1 MNPIGTSLSVHSSP
15 THETFQ
21 FEALDAEYRD
31 ELAEHA
37 RSMVGVAKEGFG
49 IELDG
54 SRASLE
60 GLEQVL
66 AECAEHMAQAGIGAA
81 SEQSQV
87 LIAMAGAYL
96 GEVFRQEVGGDW
108 YTLRAAGPDDG
119 QLCLRT
125 GGDKPAVLLP
135 LSRVTRRLTEG
146 PDFNVWHYA
155 QVAWSVAD

>member
-1 MNPIGTSLSVHSSP
+1 MNPMDQPFAVHAGATTKP
-15 THETFQ
+15 LQ
-21 FEALDAEYRD
+21 FDALEAEYCD

-37 RSMVGVAKEGFG
+37 RAMVDVAKEGFG

-60 GLEQVL
+60 GLERVL
-66 AECAEHMAQAGIGAA
+66 AECAEHMAQAGISAA
-81 SEQSQV
+81 SEQSQM

-96 GEVFRQEVGGDW
+96 GEVFRQVMGGNW

-135 LSRVTRRLTEG
+135 LSRVTLRLTEG
-146 PDFNVWHYA
+146 PEFNVWHYA

>member
-1 MNPIGTSLSVHSSP
+1 MNPINAYLSVHAGP
-15 THETFQ
+15 TNEPFQ
-21 FEALDAEYRD
+21 FDALDAEYRD

-37 RSMVGVAKEGFG
+37 RSMVDVAKEGFG
-49 IELDG
+49 VELDG

-81 SEQSQV
+81 SEQSQM

-96 GEVFRQEVGGDW
+96 GEVFRKALGGNW

-146 PDFNVWHYA
+146 PEFNVWHYA

>member
-1 MNPIGTSLSVHSSP
+1 MSLSVHASP
-15 THETFQ
+15 TR
-21 FEALDAEYRD
+21 EALQLADLDAVCRD

-37 RSMVGVAKEGFG
+37 RSMVDVAKEGFG
-49 IELDG
+49 VELDG

-66 AECAEHMAQAGIGAA
+66 AECAEHMAQAGISAA
-81 SEQSQV
+81 SEQSQM
-87 LIAMAGAYL
+87 LIAIAGAYL
-96 GEVFRQEVGGDW
+96 GEVFRQAMGGNW

-146 PDFNVWHYA
+146 PEFNVWHYA